1 MDNYQIQFRAFIE
14 SVCKEFG
21 IPDAIKPLVAGFD
34 SLCEMTM
41 TVPADKIDDYKFS
54 FETDASP
61 EFNDM
66 AVKEM
71 WDNFDRDLA
80 NAKGMDFAFQM
91 ARAAAIA
98 SGFSEDE
105 LPKDD
110 DEYLS
115 AYGVSIADDSAQ
127 PWMSADFNSVNKKG
141 NALQEAHFDRTTGN
155 NWFGKTLR
163 DQNNYD
169 RLRNWGRKGDD
180 TDTKTMSK
188 TGGRYDFRKE
198 GMKGMGLSGKFGD
211 PWSLRD
217 DGFASTDDNTGIS
230 AAERRVMKRKE
241 NEFLN
246 KDMQSQ
252 LDDMM
257 STDADELANTYV
269 PADQEDWEAA
279 KKNEASTGLIDVATV
294 KNAQKKASNLAS
306 ALNYM
311 VRYMQTGEGGV
322 SEGGD
327 TVGSEAHPTMQL
339 DDGYDFLSESKSLLD
354 KWNTAQSVID
364 EALGSDVSPSALE
377 EIKAFILQFIGF
389 FLDELERLKTAAT
402 TV

>member
-1 MDNYQIQFRAFIE
+1 MDYKKQFIAFIE
-14 SVCKEFG
+14 SVCAKYG
-21 IPDAIKPLVAGFD
+21 KPEAAPALVEGFN

-54 FETDASP
+54 FETDAAP
-61 EFNDM
+61 EFNDLG
-66 AVKEM
+66 VKEM
-71 WDNFDRDLA
+71 WNNFDKAMAD
-80 NAKGMDFAFQM
+80 AKGMDFAFQM

-115 AYGVSIADDSAQ
+115 AYGVSIADDSEQ
-127 PWMSADFNSVNKKG
+127 PWMAADFNSVNKKG
-141 NALQEAHFDRTTGN
+141 NALQEAHFDRTTGH
-155 NWFGKTLR
+155 NWFGKTIR

-169 RLRNWGRKGDD
+169 RLRRWGRREDNA
-180 TDTKTMSK
+180 DTKTMKK
-188 TGGRYDFRKE
+188 TTDLYDNRAE

-211 PWSLRD
+211 AWDLKD
-217 DGFASTDDNTGIS
+217 DGFNNTGSNSTIAPS
-230 AAERRVMKRKE
+230 ARRAMKRKE
-241 NEFLN
+241 NEFYK
-246 KDMQSQ
+246 KDVNDQ
-252 LDDMM
+252 LGDMM

-269 PADQEDWEAA
+269 PADQEDGEAA

-377 EIKAFILQFIGF
+377 EIKAFILKFIGF